1 MKFRRQLRRLA
12 VVATALVLATA
23 AGCAIKSNPTGTTA
37 SGTTTLTFWEYY
49 SGTQLTWLQ
58 GQVKLFEQKNPNVKV
73 NLVQSTGTQFD
84 QKLLASVATG
94 TTPDLF
100 INNIV
105 VDFPTLVSA
114 GVMADL
120 TPYWNK
126 YSGKDQFPTSA
137 VWTSEDKVY
146 NLMSYTNLLG
156 MFYNKKILSQ
166 YGITP
171 PTTLDEMTADMAK
184 IEADGKYK
192 GVALSGAPTVEGAW
206 LFAPQFLG
214 LGVNYC
220 NLSSSAQ
227 QLTAAFDRVAAW
239 RANNSLPR
247 AAATWDQNAAW
258 QQFMTGKYAF
268 GLNGNWQLGN
278 VKEANFSYGTA
289 AFPAPAG
296 GKSQVFPGGEGFG
309 IGAKSKNKDLAWQ
322 FLEQMVMSPQ
332 GGTSVYTEAGSIPVN
347 SAVADS
353 AALKKD
359 PYVQPFVKAAQ
370 DTASWPK
377 NSNTAAMQQ
386 DLGVAVSA
394 VISGQLT
401 PAAATQKAISTID
414 AAKQKGGGGCA

>member
-12 VVATALVLATA
+12 VVATALVLVT
-23 AGCAIKSNPTGTTA
+23 AGCAIKTNPTGSTA

-49 SGTQLTWLQ
+49 DGTQLTWLQ
-58 GQVKLFEQKNPNVKV
+58 GQVKLFEQKNPKVKI

-120 TPYWNK
+120 TPYWDK
-126 YSGKDQFPTSA
+126 FSGKSQFPNSA
-137 VWTSEDKVY
+137 VWTSDNKVY

-184 IEADGKYK
+184 IEAAGKYQ

-214 LGVNYC
+214 LGVGYC
-220 NLSSSAQ
+220 NLDSSAA
-227 QLTAAFDRVAAW
+227 QLTAAFNRIAAW
-239 RANNSLPR
+239 RANDSLPR
-247 AAATWDQNAAW
+247 AAATWDQNASW

-278 VKEANFSYGTA
+278 AKKADFSYGTVE
-289 AFPAPAG
+289 FPAPAG
-296 GKSQVFPGGEGFG
+296 GKSQVYPGGEGFG

-347 SAVADS
+347 SEVADS

-370 DTASWPK
+370 DTAAWPK

-394 VISGQLT
+394 VISGQLS